1 MDTTRTYLRVIQGV
15 LARSKSEFAAEQISD
30 RALNKLSTLWESKLL
45 THVNEERDEVTHAT
59 GVQHNSEA
67 ACRKRKCNQADT
79 DEMRVHKKECTEAR
93 GEPKEKIELDAT
105 DTRGEALSSDSEDE
119 LEGKIRVQAHA

>member
-45 THVNEERDEVTHAT
+45 THVNEERDEGFSTTV
-59 GVQHNSEA
+59 
-67 ACRKRKCNQADT
+67 KL
-79 DEMRVHKKECTEAR
+79 RVVNAS
-93 GEPKEKIELDAT
+93 A
-105 DTRGEALSSDSEDE
+105 
-119 LEGKIRVQAHA
+119 IRLILMK